1 MLPLGLT
8 VKTVVI
14 ISVSSLLVGI
24 GVFADVNMFG
34 LIALALLGSTS
45 AVLIQVTENDLIK
58 QKELQSVEDDEEE
71 LSDEAIDRFTKIISR
86 LKRGG
91 IEFKIFNSQI
101 HDITKQSIA
110 TLSESFSNL
119 TDHARRQK
127 EMMTQV
133 VSCLSSASIDEND
146 DYRDH
151 VSVEQLAETI
161 DTILYQQIDIL
172 KQVSERSAGADKTIE
187 NMVSSL
193 DKMFA
198 SVSQIRS
205 IADQTNLLALNAAIE
220 AARAGEAGRGFAV
233 VADEVRKLSLDSNR
247 LNDDIS
253 TNIQKARQYIEDVQ
267 NIVRDITAI
276 DIEGAMQGKVQ
287 VDESIEVMSSVNI
300 ELQGHLDSLSSL
312 AEVIEG
318 DVMASIEC
326 LQSEDIV
333 TQLSG
338 HVDGMLDIDLS
349 AINKLETVLIDYQR
363 NNYNANNQIIKQ
375 SDEID
380 KLLNERS
387 GLLAKSMA
395 AHQQHQN
402 QKHSSQSAAQGGG
415 GGADDVDWL

>member
-14 ISVSSLLVGI
+14 ILVSALLVGI

-146 DYRDH
+146 DDRDH
-151 VSVEQLAETI
+151 VSVEKLAETI

-172 KQVSERSAGADKTIE
+172 KGTCTK
-187 NMVSSL
+187 
-193 DKMFA
+193 
-198 SVSQIRS
+198 
-205 IADQTNLLALNAAIE
+205 
-220 AARAGEAGRGFAV
+220 
-233 VADEVRKLSLDSNR
+233 
-247 LNDDIS
+247 
-253 TNIQKARQYIEDVQ
+253 
-267 NIVRDITAI
+267 
-276 DIEGAMQGKVQ
+276 
-287 VDESIEVMSSVNI
+287 
-300 ELQGHLDSLSSL
+300 
-312 AEVIEG
+312 
-318 DVMASIEC
+318 
-326 LQSEDIV
+326 
-333 TQLSG
+333 
-338 HVDGMLDIDLS
+338 
-349 AINKLETVLIDYQR
+349 
-363 NNYNANNQIIKQ
+363 
-375 SDEID
+375 
-380 KLLNERS
+380 
-387 GLLAKSMA
+387 
-395 AHQQHQN
+395 
-402 QKHSSQSAAQGGG
+402 
-415 GGADDVDWL
+415 